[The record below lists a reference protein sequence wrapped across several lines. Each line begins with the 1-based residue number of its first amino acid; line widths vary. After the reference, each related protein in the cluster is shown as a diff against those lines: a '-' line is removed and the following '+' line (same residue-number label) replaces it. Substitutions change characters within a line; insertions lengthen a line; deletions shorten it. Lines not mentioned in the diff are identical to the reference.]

1 MEKLLTIVVAAYNKE
16 KELPKCLDS
25 IIIEPKLMDLVE
37 VFVINDGSRDNTL
50 TIAKEYEEKYPGY
63 IFAIDQTNGNYGKVM
78 NHGLSLAKGKYFK
91 TLDADDWYDTE
102 AYSLFV
108 KMLKDTDADMIVNQR
123 TEFLAET
130 GKYQQLIPLFD
141 NDVVLNKDLNAS
153 EVNWENGSIRWNLNV
168 PHITYKT
175 SLLKESGLKWI
186 ERISYTDTM
195 FDFWPLR
202 LVKTVRFVPLK
213 VYVYMIGTDEQSMSP
228 ANIAKNFN
236 HFYQVANAILDNFK
250 ANYDKSVPMYSIQL
264 KFVTQILGY
273 VFMPLLYSNDR
284 IEDIKTLFLKLDFA
298 PELQA
303 YFKDKIKDHGVKYL
317 SCIEKGRVPFME
329 YFLRLARVIHNM
341 TYK

>member
-250 ANYDKSVPMYSIQL
+250 ANYDKSVPMYPIQL
-264 KFVTQILGY
+264 KFVKQILGY
-273 VFMPLLYSNDR
+273 VFMPLLYSDDR
-284 IEDIKTLFLKLDFA
+284 IEDIKALFLKMDFM
-298 PELQA
+298 PELQT
-303 YFKDKIKDHGVKYL
+303 YFKNNIKDHGVKYL
-317 SCIEKGRVPFME
+317 SLIENAKVPFAE
-329 YFLRLARVIHNM
+329 LVLRAIRRFR
-341 TYK
+341 